1 MAELVESTNVVSSLF
16 SGGLGSSVSSK
27 KLKHQKKKKARREE
41 ASKDLGR
48 WKPADDLALVTA
60 VLQVSAS
67 YLLGHYK

>member
-1 MAELVESTNVVSSLF
+1 M
-16 SGGLGSSVSSK
+16 GSSVSSK

-60 VLQVSAS
+60 VLQVSTS
-67 YLLGHYK
+67 FLLGHYKYKKKRLLEGTPT